1 MRPAAVMRRE
11 ESSTSLV
18 STVIR
23 GLGAFLERS
32 QTVHWRLENIG
43 EMTGTDASRVGE
55 ASARWLQS
63 TSCRRIGPDR
73 CCSSNRA
80 QGKPDRGQ
88 LNVSGSLCR
97 ASYIR
102 RISSA
107 MGAGPAD
114 VGVLQ
119 AVFRHGGNSGK
130 RYTLRFASTMNST
143 VPSLVL
149 PDSIEGPLNNHDAG
163 GSTAG

>member
-1 MRPAAVMRRE
+1 MPRLIPSSDIFNH
-11 ESSTSLV
+11 ES
-18 STVIR
+18 
-23 GLGAFLERS
+23 
-32 QTVHWRLENIG
+32 
-43 EMTGTDASRVGE
+43 
-55 ASARWLQS
+55 
-63 TSCRRIGPDR
+63 
-73 CCSSNRA
+73 
-80 QGKPDRGQ
+80 
-88 LNVSGSLCR
+88 
-97 ASYIR
+97 
-102 RISSA
+102 
-107 MGAGPAD
+107 AGPAD